1 MPGSSPLRRLDLR
14 IYRALRVP
22 SPAEA
27 PVRAFTALGEH
38 AACWLA
44 LGAIGAAVDRRRRDS
59 WLRGLRAVG
68 ISYLANTALKLV
80 VRRRRP
86 VVPGLPPLVKT
97 PTQLSFPSAHATSS
111 FAAVRAYAPLVPEA
125 EPLYV
130 LACAL
135 SLSRISLGVHYPS
148 DVVAGAALGT
158 LLGGALR

>member
-1 MPGSSPLRRLDLR
+1 MPGSSSLRELDLR
-14 IYRALRVP
+14 LYRALRVP
-22 SPAEA
+22 PPAEA

-44 LGAIGAAVDRRRRDS
+44 LGAVGAAADRPRRVA
-59 WLRGLRAVG
+59 WLRGMRAVG
-68 ISYLANTALKLV
+68 ISYLINTALKLV

-86 VVPGLPPLVKT
+86 DVPGLPPLVGT

-111 FAAVRAYAPLVPEA
+111 FAAVRAYAPLAPR

-135 SLSRISLGVHYPS
+135 ALSRVSLGVHYPS

-158 LLGGALR
+158 VLGSALR